1 MSILYKWVIL
11 SVLQISIF
19 LQHVFF
25 AFKSAV
31 NPRKYV
37 DTLYYRLS
45 QFYNY
50 CKYNFVFKFD
60 TFPINAL
67 ALTCMFLIL
76 CCSPWR

>member
-1 MSILYKWVIL
+1 M
-11 SVLQISIF
+11 F
-19 LQHVFF
+19 FF

-50 CKYNFVFKFD
+50 CKSNFFLEFD
-60 TFPINAL
+60 TFPLNAL
-67 ALTCMFLIL
+67 TLTCIFSI
-76 CCSPWR
+76 

>member
-1 MSILYKWVIL
+1 MSILYKWVTL

-25 AFKSAV
+25 FAFKSAV

-37 DTLYYRLS
+37 DILYYRLN

-50 CKYNFVFKFD
+50 SKYYFVLKFD
-60 TFPINAL
+60 TFPLNAL
-67 ALTCMFLIL
+67 TLI
-76 CCSPWR
+76 CIFSI

>member
-1 MSILYKWVIL
+1 MGNFICITNIHFSTTC
-11 SVLQISIF
+11 F
-19 LQHVFF
+19 FF

-67 ALTCMFLIL
+67 ALTCMFLIF